1 MIPQEWVALEL
12 EFEKNDTFYLPL
24 NFYYVLQVS
33 LFANGKQIY
42 EYQLW
47 SIQIP
52 VYKLCLKIVKN
63 VSFCKKIVLIQQF
76 LSDFVHLF
84 FSKTTRQRFWIF
96 EGVQSWKSPTEI
108 RVEPKLEMSLKMR
121 FLSTVQLDWNNE
133 YQDSCGQ
140 QVKSSKNSGTEAL
153 VSS

>member
-1 MIPQEWVALEL
+1 MKIIIKIGQKRDSNLSLSCFTTDTFTVRCQFQKLHYTTRGGHNGMMHTSVIWTRPKDDSARMSSIRKEL
-12 EFEKNDTFYLPL
+12 NSKKNDTFYLPL

-52 VYKLCLKIVKN
+52 LYKLCLKIVKN
-63 VSFCKKIVLIQQF
+63 VSFCKKIVSIQQF

-84 FSKTTRQRFWIF
+84 FSK
-96 EGVQSWKSPTEI
+96 
-108 RVEPKLEMSLKMR
+108 
-121 FLSTVQLDWNNE
+121 
-133 YQDSCGQ
+133 
-140 QVKSSKNSGTEAL
+140 KN
-153 VSS
+153 